1 MMITMRTTWL
11 AWAFGFCAV
20 SGLLAGRAWLLAAA
34 AIAAIGTATAWR
46 PRNAAR

>member
-20 SGLLAGRAWLLAAA
+20 SGLLASRAWLLAAA
-34 AIAAIGTATAWR
+34 VVAAIGTVAVWR
-46 PRNAAR
+46 PQKAVR